1 MYQGG
6 GVGIYVKDNISFSVC
21 DELTIMAEKF
31 FESIFTKAIFRRL
44 SIKVAY
50 VHFLKNS
57 LFDIF

>member
-1 MYQGG
+1 M
-6 GVGIYVKDNISFSVC
+6 
-21 DELTIMAEKF
+21 EEKF
-31 FESIFTKAIFRRL
+31 FESIFTKAIFRRF